1 MWYQYIFWSNFF
13 SDFVVI
19 LNDFYVI
26 FYFESVFLLILYLAP
41 DDVFFALF
49 DNFFPQTRML
59 QGNWCSLYF
68 TTTYL
73 RHLKNWQKFEFFVIC
88 ESSYHQTFAINYCS
102 KLAQHGQNMQKVIL
116 VSTRPKYIGSKLKTR
131 TTFLFKCIFKL
142 NENETHAD
150 VRKL

>member
-13 SDFVVI
+13 SDFVVT

-26 FYFESVFLLILYLAP
+26 FYFESVFLLILYLTP

-49 DNFFPQTRML
+49 DNFFPQIRLL

-73 RHLKNWQKFEFFVIC
+73 RHLNNWQKFEFFVIC
-88 ESSYHQTFAINYCS
+88 ESSYHQTFARTHFNKFDQDAQKKQQ
-102 KLAQHGQNMQKVIL
+102 KLTLVKV
-116 VSTRPKYIGSKLKTR
+116 VSTKLK
-131 TTFLFKCIFKL
+131 
-142 NENETHAD
+142 
-150 VRKL
+150 